1 MSSSGSVAGSF
12 THAAVSAA
20 PLLWFLEA
28 GLHTVDPAERSQ
40 WELLWPVHSLNT
52 KQSPA
57 MVGCELNSVCTVC
70 GLCPSPLSP
79 WRFLATSLKG
89 EGELRW
95 QRAGFSH
102 ECVWDDL
109 CRLLQRDEAIVLG
122 IGYVRASLGHSG
134 WLVMASS
141 EQEGPLGYSTAPDC
155 HAVGSR
161 SGTSGLS
168 YAALH
173 KALNKVTFQT
183 WPARASHL
191 CSGTLSGRDRQ
202 TGEPQ

>member
-89 EGELRW
+89 EEELRW

-134 WLVMASS
+134 KAGWSWHQASRKGRLVIAPHLIVMQWEA
-141 EQEGPLGYSTAPDC
+141 GVGLLG
-155 HAVGSR
+155 
-161 SGTSGLS
+161 
-168 YAALH
+168 
-173 KALNKVTFQT
+173 
-183 WPARASHL
+183 
-191 CSGTLSGRDRQ
+191 
-202 TGEPQ
+202 